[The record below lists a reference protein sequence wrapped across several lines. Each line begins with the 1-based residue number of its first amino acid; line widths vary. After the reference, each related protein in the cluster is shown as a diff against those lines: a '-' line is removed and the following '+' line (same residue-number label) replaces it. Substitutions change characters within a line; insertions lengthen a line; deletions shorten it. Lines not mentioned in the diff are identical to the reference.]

1 MLEPTQRGSVDTTC
15 STPTGRTDVETVLEE
30 RQAMENVA
38 LGIAAL
44 VVSVLLIFGAA
55 ILASLWMTSRPR
67 SKKPKGRH

>member
-1 MLEPTQRGSVDTTC
+1 
-15 STPTGRTDVETVLEE
+15 
-30 RQAMENVA
+30 MENVA

-67 SKKPKGRH
+67 SKKTKGRR